1 MNLMETL
8 LQNEYTKCNE
18 SIPYKTFD
26 HYTVRDFR
34 TFWKTFFIRM
44 NIPKKSYF
52 VKEIAYG
59 IKYAESVHAGRYM
72 LQRNIFQTL
81 QEGKIKPNSTRWRP
95 LRGHPR

>member
-1 MNLMETL
+1 MNIPNAM
-8 LQNEYTKCNE
+8 NPYPTKHLIIIQLGISE
-18 SIPYKTFD
+18 L
-26 HYTVRDFR
+26 
-34 TFWKTFFIRM
+34 FWQTPFIRM